1 MQPNGKSAHLAAE
14 GQGLDIAAGVETA
27 EAPVKSQ
34 RRTRRM
40 GEITKRISGYYQD
53 YTKGRQDGSKQ
64 MSKEA
69 L

>member
-1 MQPNGKSAHLAAE
+1 MQKDV
-14 GQGLDIAAGVETA
+14 GLDIAERIETA

-34 RRTRRM
+34 RRARHW
-40 GEITKRISGYYQD
+40 KDNNRISRCYQD

-64 MSKEA
+64 MSKET